1 MILINRINN
10 LNSQIYIYIAM
21 VHLPQTCS
29 CWIEALK
36 QSERFQKL
44 QERMGVGSGWEPPR
58 AAGLRSERFVGDDMV
73 GYPLQTLDKREGHNE

>member
-1 MILINRINN
+1 
-10 LNSQIYIYIAM
+10 M

-44 QERMGVGSGWEPPR
+44 QERMGVGSGWEPPGT
-58 AAGLRSERFVGDDMV
+58 AGLRSERFVGMIWSDTHLKLLEKKKVTMN
-73 GYPLQTLDKREGHNE
+73 RCI